1 MRRMC
6 ALYTGKYGKLNILL
20 ADESGKGH
28 SCCKESVN
36 NKLKFFL
43 ICSRISFVNPH

>member
-1 MRRMC
+1 MRKTC

-36 NKLKFFL
+36 QL